1 MNSLPRPHPA
11 RRALAGLMAFLI
23 GFGPLTPMALDGD
36 WVGNLSGAE
45 PPGRTALF
53 TCWYSNCDNIVFP
66 TSTATLQGADNRL
79 IAGVAHVEMAR
90 RPEVLQGCLALLA
103 RAADSVAKI

>member
-1 MNSLPRPHPA
+1 
-11 RRALAGLMAFLI
+11 
-23 GFGPLTPMALDGD
+23 MALDGD

-45 PPGRTALF
+45 PPGRAALF
-53 TCWYSNCDNIVFP
+53 TGWYSNCDNIVFP
-66 TSTATLQGADNRL
+66 TSTATLRGADNRL

-103 RAADSVAKI
+103 RAADSAAKI